1 MSLETFCAY
10 LFNWVLVVLICVTKL
25 YFIHFFNDFF
35 PDRSRSSLFFYRSR
49 PLCNKKSSLWAFVY
63 FLLVSTLH
71 CTYSKVN
78 FWVLMWQALW
88 RFQYDLSLFFGGCPR
103 LLKPPLKG
111 CFWKKADLFFSLE
124 RLVSFWRCPRQS
136 SFWSDVLT
144 YLRTYLLQH
153 GSESVRP
160 EAGDVLHNSSC
171 CSNLLCTATPSPHSG
186 PTTVVRKRV

>member
-1 MSLETFCAY
+1 MTFFQTGRGQAFFCFFTD
-10 LFNWVLVVLICVTKL
+10 LGLVT
-25 YFIHFFNDFF
+25 
-35 PDRSRSSLFFYRSR
+35 
-49 PLCNKKSSLWAFVY
+49 KKSSLWAFVY
-63 FLLVSTLH
+63 VLLVSTLH

-78 FWVLMWQALW
+78 FWVVMWQALW
-88 RFQYDLSLFFGGCPR
+88 RFKYDLSLLFGGCPR

-153 GSESVRP
+153 GSDWVRATGGGRCPTQFKLLLQPTLHRHSV
-160 EAGDVLHNSSC
+160 A
-171 CSNLLCTATPSPHSG
+171 AQWAYYSG
-186 PTTVVRKRV
+186 ALKSIEN